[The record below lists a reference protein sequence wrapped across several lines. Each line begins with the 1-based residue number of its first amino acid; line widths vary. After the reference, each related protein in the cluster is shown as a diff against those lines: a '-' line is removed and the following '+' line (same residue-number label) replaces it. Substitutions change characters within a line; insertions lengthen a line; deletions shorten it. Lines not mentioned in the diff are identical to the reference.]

1 MRKPRRP
8 PRRCI
13 GCQDRRVAWAKPRVD
28 WCYECLPGGPFTPPP
43 CGNCGSD
50 AYFSDGLCERCHP
63 GGPTYPD
70 ACRGCLAWGVERRYG
85 WLCWTCRWWQ
95 SHYPTGTCPH
105 CRRETRVGGVG
116 GCLLCLDQ
124 ARRLQEPGRAP
135 DLAAANRHGQQL
147 ALANMRFQRPRTPRL
162 EAPPRHSDFTPTA
175 WRQLVLVEV
184 DPDPEVLRRRRL
196 AAEGGLLDH
205 CREVLGDHG
214 DRHGWSVHHRNLV
227 LQSLRLL
234 SVLQDTPGAKI
245 AASDVAMLPRH
256 GGNIE
261 STLEVLDAAGLLLD
275 DRLPRVERYFAERA
289 AGLPEAMTA
298 ELDVWIEV
306 MLRGSTRAPRRKPRD
321 PETVQLHVTA
331 VMPIVRAWAEAGHS
345 SLAEITTDQV
355 RGSLPASG
363 GRRNLAEFGLRSLFE
378 ILKGRR
384 LTFADPMRAIPATPV
399 NSSVPLP
406 LDTAAIREALDSP
419 DPAIALAV
427 ALVAF
432 HALSAAQV
440 RALLLTDVVDGRLR
454 LGKREIP
461 LADPVA
467 VRLRAWLDHRARTWP
482 QTANPHLLVNR
493 RAAPRLIPVGRQFPW
508 TQTRLRP
515 QALREDR
522 ILQEI
527 HATGGDVRRICD
539 LFGVSVS
546 AAMRYA
552 GTLDQTDS
560 AVPGAPVPPTHAG
573 G

>member
-1 MRKPRRP
+1 MKP
-8 PRRCI
+8 
-13 GCQDRRVAWAKPRVD
+13 QVD
-28 WCYECLPGGPFTPPP
+28 WCYGCLPGGPFTPPP

-63 GGPTYPD
+63 GGPTYPE
-70 ACRGCLAWGVERRYG
+70 ACRGCLAWGVQRKYG
-85 WLCWTCRWWQ
+85 WLCWTCRWWRT
-95 SHYPTGTCPH
+95 HYPLGTCPH
-105 CRRETRVGGVG
+105 CHRETWIGGIG
-116 GCLLCLDQ
+116 ACLLCLDQ
-124 ARRLQEPGRAP
+124 ARILQEPGRAP
-135 DLAAANRHGQQL
+135 DLAGANRHGQQL

-162 EAPPRHSDFTPTA
+162 EAPAKQPAFTPLP
-175 WRQLVLVEV
+175 WRQLTLLEA

-205 CREVLGDHG
+205 CREVLDDHG
-214 DRHGWSVHHRNLV
+214 DRHGWSVRQRNLV
-227 LQSLRLL
+227 VQSLRLL
-234 SVLQDTPGAKI
+234 TVLQDTPGARI

-256 GGNIE
+256 GGNIN

-289 AGLPEAMTA
+289 AGLPEPMKA
-298 ELDVWIEV
+298 ELGVWIEV
-306 MLRGSTRAPRRKPRD
+306 MLKGSTRAPRRHARD

-331 VMPIVRAWAEAGHS
+331 IMPIVGAWAEAGRS
-345 SLAEITTDQV
+345 SLAEITTEQV
-355 RGSLPASG
+355 RGALPASG

-384 LTFADPMRAIPATPV
+384 LIFADPMRGIPATPV

-406 LDTAAIREALDSP
+406 LDTEAIREALDSP

-432 HALSAAQV
+432 HALTSAQL
-440 RALLLTDVVDGRLR
+440 RELRLTDLVDGRLT
-454 LGKREIP
+454 LGDREIP

-467 VRLRAWLDHRARTWP
+467 VRLRAWLDLRARTWP
-482 QTANPHLLVNR
+482 GTVNPHLFISR
-493 RAAPRLIPVGRQFPW
+493 RSAPRLVPVGRGFPW
-508 TQTRLRP
+508 IRTRLRP

-522 ILQEI
+522 ILAEI

-539 LFGVSVS
+539 LFGMSVK

-552 GTLDQTDS
+552 GTLGQADS
-560 AVPGAPVPPTHAG
+560 GGPAPPVPPTQDSG
-573 G
+573 

>member
-1 MRKPRRP
+1 MA
-8 PRRCI
+8 
-13 GCQDRRVAWAKPRVD
+13 D
-28 WCYECLPGGPFTPPP
+28 
-43 CGNCGSD
+43 
-50 AYFSDGLCERCHP
+50 
-63 GGPTYPD
+63 
-70 ACRGCLAWGVERRYG
+70 
-85 WLCWTCRWWQ
+85 
-95 SHYPTGTCPH
+95 HYPLGVCPH
-105 CRRETRVGGVG
+105 CGRETWIGGVG

-147 ALANMRFQRPRTPRL
+147 ALANMRFQRHYPPRL
-162 EAPPRHSDFTPTA
+162 KSPPQTPPFTPTA
-175 WRQLVLVEV
+175 WRQLVLVDL

-205 CREVLGDHG
+205 CRAALDDHG
-214 DRHGWSVHHRNLV
+214 DRHGWSVRQRNV
-227 LQSLRLL
+227 VVQSLRLL
-234 SVLQDTPGAKI
+234 AVLQDTPGAKI

-261 STLEVLDAAGLLLD
+261 STLEVLEAAGLLLD

-289 AGLPEAMTA
+289 AGLPEPLKA

-306 MLRGSTRAPRRKPRD
+306 MLKGSTRAPRRKPRD

-331 VMPIVRAWAEAGHS
+331 LMPIVRTWTEAGHS
-345 SLAEITTDQV
+345 SLAEITTEQV
-355 RGSLPASG
+355 RAGLPASG

-384 LTFADPMRAIPATPV
+384 LIFADPMRAIPATPV

-432 HALSAAQV
+432 HALTSAQL
-440 RALLLTDVVDGRLR
+440 RALLLTDVVDGRLQ
-454 LGKREIP
+454 LGAREIP
-461 LADPVA
+461 LADPVL
-467 VRLRAWLDHRARTWP
+467 VRLRAWLDLRARTWP
-482 QTANPHLLVNR
+482 ASVNPHLFVSR
-493 RAAPRLIPVGRQFPW
+493 RSAPRLIEVGRNFPW
-508 TQTRLRP
+508 TRTNLKP

-527 HATGGDVRRICD
+527 HASGGDVRRICD
-539 LFGVSVS
+539 LFGMSVS
-546 AAMRYA
+546 SAMRYA
-552 GTLDQTDS
+552 GTLDQVDS
-560 AVPGAPVPPTHAG
+560 GGPGAPVPPTQAG

>member
-1 MRKPRRP
+1 
-8 PRRCI
+8 
-13 GCQDRRVAWAKPRVD
+13 
-28 WCYECLPGGPFTPPP
+28 
-43 CGNCGSD
+43 
-50 AYFSDGLCERCHP
+50 
-63 GGPTYPD
+63 
-70 ACRGCLAWGVERRYG
+70 
-85 WLCWTCRWWQ
+85 
-95 SHYPTGTCPH
+95 
-105 CRRETRVGGVG
+105 
-116 GCLLCLDQ
+116 
-124 ARRLQEPGRAP
+124 
-135 DLAAANRHGQQL
+135 
-147 ALANMRFQRPRTPRL
+147 MRFQRPRTPRL
-162 EAPPRHSDFTPTA
+162 EAPPRQPAFTPTT

-184 DPDPEVLRRRRL
+184 DPDPEVLRARRL

-205 CREVLGDHG
+205 CRAVLEDHG
-214 DRHGWSVHHRNLV
+214 GRHGWSVRQRNLV
-227 LQSLRLL
+227 VQSLRLL
-234 SVLQDTPGAKI
+234 AVLQDTPGARI

-256 GGNIE
+256 GGNVE

-289 AGLPEAMTA
+289 AGLPGPMRA
-298 ELDVWIEV
+298 ELDVWVEV
-306 MLRGSTRAPRRKPRD
+306 MLRGSTRAPRRRARD

-331 VMPIVRAWAEAGHS
+331 IMPIVRAWAEAGHS
-345 SLAEITTDQV
+345 SLAEITTEEV
-355 RGSLPASG
+355 RGALPAGG

-378 ILKGRR
+378 VLKGRR
-384 LTFADPMRAIPATPV
+384 LVFADPMRAVPATPV
-399 NSSVPLP
+399 NASVPLP

-432 HALSAAQV
+432 HALTSAQL

-454 LGKREIP
+454 LGDRQIP

-482 QTANPHLLVNR
+482 QTANPHLFINR

-527 HATGGDVRRICD
+527 HASGGDVRRICD
-539 LFGVSVS
+539 LFGMSVS

-552 GTLDQTDS
+552 GTLDGIDS
-560 AVPGAPVPPTHAG
+560 RGPGAPVPRTQG
-573 G
+573 GE

>member
-1 MRKPRRP
+1 MRP

-43 CGNCGSD
+43 CANCGSD
-50 AYFSDGLCERCHP
+50 SYFSDGLCGRCHP
-63 GGPTYPD
+63 GGPAFTD

-85 WLCWTCRWWQ
+85 WTCWTCRWWRT
-95 SHYPTGTCPH
+95 HYPLGTCPH
-105 CRRETRVGGVG
+105 CGRETWIGGVG

-124 ARRLQEPGRAP
+124 ARMLQVPGRAP

-162 EAPPRHSDFTPTA
+162 EAPRKQAAFTPTA
-175 WRQLVLVEV
+175 WRQLVLLEV

-205 CREVLGDHG
+205 CRAALDEHG
-214 DRHGWSVHHRNLV
+214 DRHGWSVRQRNLV
-227 LQSLRLL
+227 VQSLRLL
-234 SVLQDTPGAKI
+234 AVLQDTPGAKI

-261 STLEVLDAAGLLLD
+261 STLEVLGAADLLLD

-289 AGLPEAMTA
+289 VGLPGPMRA
-298 ELDVWIEV
+298 ELDVWVEV
-306 MLRGSTRAPRRKPRD
+306 MLRGSSRAPRRKPRD

-331 VMPIVRAWAEAGHS
+331 VMPIARAWAEAGQS
-345 SLAEITTDQV
+345 SLAEVTTEEV
-355 RGSLPASG
+355 RAALPASG

-384 LTFADPMRAIPATPV
+384 LIFADPMRAVPATPV
-399 NSSVPLP
+399 NASVPLP

-432 HALSAAQV
+432 HALTSAQL

-454 LGKREIP
+454 LGEREIP
-461 LADPVA
+461 LADPVL
-467 VRLRAWLDHRARTWP
+467 VRLRSWLDLRARTWP
-482 QTANPHLLVNR
+482 ATVNPHLFVSR
-493 RAAPRLIPVGRQFPW
+493 RSAPRLIQVGRNFPW
-508 TQTRLRP
+508 TRTNLKP

-522 ILQEI
+522 ILAEI

-539 LFGVSVS
+539 LFGMSVS
-546 AAMRYA
+546 AAVRYA
-552 GTLDQTDS
+552 GTLDGVDS
-560 AVPGAPVPPTHAG
+560 GGPRAPVPRTQDG

>member
-1 MRKPRRP
+1 MREPRRP

-13 GCQDRRVAWAKPRVD
+13 GCQDRRVAWSKPRVD
-28 WCYECLPGGPFTPPP
+28 YCYECLPGGPFTPPP
-43 CGNCGSD
+43 CGSCGSED
-50 AYFSDGLCERCHP
+50 YFSDGLCERCHP

-70 ACRGCLAWGVERRYG
+70 ACRGCLAWGVQRRHG
-85 WLCWTCRWWQ
+85 WLCSACRWWRT
-95 SHYPTGTCPH
+95 HYPTGSCPH
-105 CRRETRVGGVG
+105 CGRETRIGGLG
-116 GCLLCLDQ
+116 ACLLCLDQ

-135 DLAAANRHGQQL
+135 DLAGANRHGQQL
-147 ALANMRFQRPRTPRL
+147 ALANMRFQRHHAPRL
-162 EAPPRHSDFTPTA
+162 KALPKQPAFMPTP
-175 WRQLVLVEV
+175 WRQLVLVEI

-196 AAEGGLLDH
+196 AAEGGLLEH
-205 CREVLGDHG
+205 CREVLDDHG
-214 DRHGWSVHHRNLV
+214 DRHGWSVRQRNLV
-227 LQSLRLL
+227 VQSLRLL

-256 GGNIE
+256 GGNVE
-261 STLEVLDAAGLLLD
+261 STLEVLEAAGLLID
-275 DRLPRVERYFAERA
+275 DRLPRVERYFTERA
-289 AGLPEAMTA
+289 AGLPEPIKA

-306 MLRGSTRAPRRKPRD
+306 MLRGSNRAPRRRARD

-331 VMPIVRAWAEAGHS
+331 IMPIVARWAEAGHS
-345 SLAEITTDQV
+345 SLAEITTDEI
-355 RGSLPASG
+355 RSSLPASG

-384 LTFADPMRAIPATPV
+384 LVFADPMPAIPATPV
-399 NSSVPLP
+399 NSSLPLP

-432 HALSAAQV
+432 HALTSAQL

-454 LGKREIP
+454 IGEREIP

-467 VRLRAWLDHRARTWP
+467 VRLGAWLDHRARAWP
-482 QTANPHLLVNR
+482 QTVNPHLFVSR
-493 RAAPRLIPVGRQFPW
+493 RSAPRLIEVGRQFPW
-508 TQTRLRP
+508 TRTNLKP
-515 QALREDR
+515 QELREDR

-539 LFGVSVS
+539 LFGMSVS

-552 GTLDQTDS
+552 GTLDQTDLGGHD
-560 AVPGAPVPPTHAG
+560 PPVPPTQG
-573 G
+573 GE

>member
-1 MRKPRRP
+1 M
-8 PRRCI
+8 

-43 CGNCGSD
+43 CGKCGSD
-50 AYFSDGLCERCHP
+50 AYFSDGLCGRCHP
-63 GGPTYPD
+63 GGPAFTD
-70 ACRGCLAWGVERRYG
+70 ACRGCLAWGVERRRG
-85 WLCWTCRWWQ
+85 WLCSACLWWRT
-95 SHYPTGTCPH
+95 HYPLGTCPH
-105 CRRETRVGGVG
+105 CGRETWIGGVG

-135 DLAAANRHGQQL
+135 DLAGATRHGQQL
-147 ALANMRFQRPRTPRL
+147 TLANMRFHRHRTPRL
-162 EAPPRHSDFTPTA
+162 KSPGRTPPFTPTA

-184 DPDPEVLRRRRL
+184 DLDPEILRRRRL

-205 CREVLGDHG
+205 CREVLDDHG
-214 DRHGWSVHHRNLV
+214 DRHGWSVRQRNV
-227 LQSLRLL
+227 VVQSLRLL
-234 SVLQDTPGAKI
+234 AVLQDTPGAKI

-261 STLEVLDAAGLLLD
+261 STLEVLEAAGLLLD
-275 DRLPRVERYFAERA
+275 DRLPRVERYFAERSV
-289 AGLPEAMTA
+289 GLPEPMKA

-306 MLRGSTRAPRRKPRD
+306 MLKGSTTVPRRRARD

-331 VMPIVRAWAEAGHS
+331 IMPIVRAWAEAGHS
-345 SLAEITTDQV
+345 SLAEITTEQV
-355 RGSLPASG
+355 RGALPASG

-384 LTFADPMRAIPATPV
+384 LVFADPMRAIPATPV

-432 HALSAAQV
+432 HALTSAQL
-440 RALLLTDVVDGRLR
+440 RALLLTNVLDGRLR
-454 LGKREIP
+454 LGEREIP
-461 LADPVA
+461 LADPVL
-467 VRLRAWLDHRARTWP
+467 VRLRSWLDLRARTWP
-482 QTANPHLLVNR
+482 ATVNPHLFVSR
-493 RAAPRLIPVGRQFPW
+493 RSAPRLIQVGRNFPW
-508 TQTRLRP
+508 TRTNLKP

-522 ILQEI
+522 ILAEI

-539 LFGVSVS
+539 LFGMSVS

-552 GTLDQTDS
+552 GTLDGIDS
-560 AVPGAPVPPTHAG
+560 GGPRAPVTRTQDG
-573 G
+573 E